1 MSSWQQ
7 KLAVTARRNRQEII
21 TAKLSRRE
29 MLKFGLLTASGTLAL
44 KQGLSARAFA
54 KDGGSGGSDDIS
66 LTTVVTVPP
75 SPTHTP
81 WVQPLPIMPVAQP
94 AAVRNPDG
102 TIDLSAFGDT
112 PPDDTTLID
121 GGVNVVRH
129 QRFSEFLPKE
139 YYLHD
144 VREFQHRFHPD
155 WGTSTMWGFEGR
167 YPGPTFHAHY
177 GKPILVRRKNSLP
190 EDHVGFGIPEITTHL
205 HNGHTP
211 SESDGNPVDYV
222 LPGQVKDHFYPNIY
236 AGYDQYKDQHPLGDP
251 REGMS
256 TLWYHDHHIDF
267 TTQNVYR
274 GLTGMYLLFDDVDT
288 GDETTGLRLPG
299 GEYDIPLL
307 LGDILFDSDY
317 QPVFDYFN
325 TDGILGDK
333 QPVNGAIQ
341 PYLDVKKRRYRFRVQ
356 NTGPSRWY
364 DIWLYDGQNFLPFW
378 QISTDGNL
386 LPQAMQVNHARLAV
400 AQRVDIIVDFAKIQG
415 KKLYLVNRAEQVNGR
430 GPTGKLLSPGTA
442 LLQFNV
448 IDGAVADNSRDP
460 AAGAFPLRELPDPN
474 FAALQALAATAK
486 PRTFRFDRTNGA
498 WTVNGRFFNPDVVS
512 ANPAQG
518 TAEVWTIQNGG
529 GGWMHPVHIHFEE
542 HRTLT
547 RNSAKAAGTDISRKD
562 VIDLNPSET
571 VKVFLRF
578 RDFKGR
584 YVMHCHNVVHEDHS
598 MMIRWDIV

>member
-21 TAKLSRRE
+21 AAKLSRRE
-29 MLKFGLLTASGTLAL
+29 MVKYGLLTAAGTLAL

-54 KDGGSGGSDDIS
+54 GGSDDLS
-66 LTTVVTVPP
+66 LTTVVPIPP
-75 SPTHTP
+75 SPPHTP

-94 AAVRNPDG
+94 VAVRNPDG
-102 TIDLSAFGDT
+102 SIDLSAFGAT

-129 QRFSEFLPKE
+129 QRFAEFPPAE

-144 VREFQHRFHPD
+144 VVEFKHQFHPD
-155 WGTSTMWGFEGR
+155 WGGSTMWGFEGR

-177 GKPILVRRKNSLP
+177 GTPILVRRKNGLP
-190 EDHVGFGIPEITTHL
+190 DDHVGFGIPEITTHL

-236 AGYDQYKDQHPLGDP
+236 AGYDQYRNDHPLGDP

-274 GLTGMYLLFDDVDT
+274 GLTGMYLLFDDLDT
-288 GDETTGLRLPG
+288 GDETTGLRLPS
-299 GEYDIPLL
+299 GEHDIPLL
-307 LGDILFDSDY
+307 LADVLFDSDFE
-317 QPVFDYFN
+317 PAFDYFN

-341 PYLDVKKRRYRFRVQ
+341 PFLDVKKRRYRFRVQ
-356 NTGPSRWY
+356 NTGPSRWF
-364 DIWLYDGQNFLPFW
+364 DLWLYDGQNFLPFW

-386 LPQAMQVNHARLAV
+386 LPQAMQVNHFRLAV
-400 AQRVDIIVDFAKIQG
+400 AQRVDIIVDFSKIQG
-415 KKLYLVNRAEQVNGR
+415 NKLYLINRAEQVNGR

-448 IDGAVADNSRDP
+448 IDGAVADDSRDP
-460 AAGAFPLRELPDPN
+460 STGPFPLRTLPDPD
-474 FAALQALAATAK
+474 FAALQALAAAAK

-498 WTVNGRFFNPDVVS
+498 WTVNGKFFNPAVVS

-518 TAEVWTIQNGG
+518 TQETWTIQNGG

-542 HRTLT
+542 HRTLS
-547 RNSAKAAGTDISRKD
+547 RNTAKASGTDISRKD
-562 VIDLNPSET
+562 VIDLNPSEQ